1 MCSWCFKKIQQSQ
14 TKRQET
20 SINHKKE
27 NSLVKDPE
35 REMNASRIPMG
46 VAFQAKFRNDF
57 ICRNFDHPILQKQQI
72 FSRAQ
77 TISYK

>member
-1 MCSWCFKKIQQSQ
+1 MVLQKIQQSQ
-14 TKRQET
+14 TERQET
-20 SINHKKE
+20 SIIHKKV

-46 VAFQAKFRNDF
+46 VDFQAKFRNDF
-57 ICRNFDHPILQKQQI
+57 ICRSVDHPILQKKQM